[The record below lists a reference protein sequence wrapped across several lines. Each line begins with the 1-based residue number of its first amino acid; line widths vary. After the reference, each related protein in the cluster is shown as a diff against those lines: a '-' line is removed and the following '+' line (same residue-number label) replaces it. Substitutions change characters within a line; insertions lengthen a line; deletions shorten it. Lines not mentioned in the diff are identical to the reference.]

1 MRRAWT
7 ALLTFWPLAAGEVVD
22 QVLVSV
28 GLQVITGSAVRRQ
41 EKLDAFFA
49 GKAAG
54 PAPASRRA
62 IAERLVDQALV
73 RREVEL
79 SRFVPPSMAET
90 QAQAARVRADMK
102 LSEAAFAAA
111 LKKASISEEAF
122 LEEVRWQITLFRFID
137 FRFRPAVQVSDDEV
151 REYYEGDFLTA
162 LRQSAP
168 GQEAPPIEEVRGRI
182 AAVVTERKLQKAIE
196 AWIEQSR
203 QQVKIRWHEE
213 ALR

>member
-1 MRRAWT
+1 MRRAW
-7 ALLTFWPLAAGEVVD
+7 AAAMLVWPLAAGEVVD

-49 GKAAG
+49 GKA
-54 PAPASRRA
+54 PAPAARRA

-90 QAQAARVRADMK
+90 QAQAARVRAEMK

-111 LKKASISEEAF
+111 LKKAGISEEAF

-151 REYYEGDFLTA
+151 RTYYEGDFLTA
-162 LRQSAP
+162 LRESAP
-168 GQEAPPIEEVRGRI
+168 GQEAPPLEEVRGRI
-182 AAVVTERKLQKAIE
+182 AAVVTERKLQDAIA

-213 ALR
+213 ALK